1 MLKINLRK
9 KCVDR
14 PRRQLFSFR
23 TLPFKPL
30 LLTVMVTL
38 AALPLSVSPA
48 PDTVAPRLS
57 VDNTVVTAG
66 FYRLSWEAGIERVEL
81 QEATD
86 PGFDNPATTYTGP
99 DRATVISGK
108 PNGSW
113 FYRIRTLYDKSAGP
127 WSEPLTVTVAHHSL
141 TRALLFLALG
151 VTVFIATVLM
161 IVRGSEKTA

>member
-14 PRRQLFSFR
+14 PRRQLLSFR

-38 AALPLSVSPA
+38 AGLPLSVSPA

-66 FYRLSWEAGIERVEL
+66 FYRLSWEAG
-81 QEATD
+81 
-86 PGFDNPATTYTGP
+86 FDNPATTYTGP

-113 FYRIRTLYDKSAGP
+113 FYRIRTLQDKNAGP